1 MIATRFGAPK
11 VGRKPKSV
19 RTVQGAPGMG
29 WASFDTR
36 DNHLAAVHG
45 DGLFLTLLGCVLW
58 VVFSE
63 VQGFSMELK

>member
-1 MIATRFGAPK
+1 
-11 VGRKPKSV
+11 
-19 RTVQGAPGMG
+19 MG